1 MNRTPEI
8 VSWITWVEINTV
20 VARQLSSMK
29 IEDPSLRDT
38 VKRLAKAV
46 SRTPDMVRRF
56 TQSEQAAN
64 TAALAEPNCIA
75 AGQRLAG

>member
-1 MNRTPEI
+1 LRVCADERVEDLVNRTPEI

-38 VKRLAKAV
+38 VKRLTKAV
-46 SRTPDMVRRF
+46 S
-56 TQSEQAAN
+56 
-64 TAALAEPNCIA
+64 LAIA
-75 AGQRLAG
+75 IHS

>member
-8 VSWITWVEINTV
+8 VSWITWVEIITV

-46 SRTPDMVRRF
+46 S
-56 TQSEQAAN
+56 
-64 TAALAEPNCIA
+64 LAIA
-75 AGQRLAG
+75 IHS